1 MVVDGCR
8 GGTGRAGRG
17 GMTERVRSHPLH
29 GLRLGPDA
37 FAVVMATGIL
47 SVAARDHAYSRI
59 DGVLATLAAV
69 IFIVLC
75 LVGVLRVAAA
85 PAALL
90 GRARDPDVALRLFTF
105 VAACAVLGAC
115 FPTHRSVTW
124 AFAAAAALA
133 WLLLVP
139 LAVADVRARPTAELR
154 DHAHGAWLLGS
165 VATAGLSITAADLA
179 THTQWPGWVGLSC
192 AALVLS
198 LLLYVATAWLISWR
212 VLSTRVVALDVTPD
226 TWILMGALAIATLAG
241 ARLRGAVDL
250 QMMAPWLSDAMPPVI
265 LVLWI
270 GASGWIPVLL
280 CAELWR
286 LLRGPEPLHFAGVWW
301 SAVFPLGMYA
311 TASQATARALQLS
324 RLSTVS
330 LVVFWVGLGVWIIVA
345 VGLVHWMLAPMF
357 GARPARHPRGRTGQG
372 GPGLVR

>member
-1 MVVDGCR
+1 M
-8 GGTGRAGRG
+8 
-17 GMTERVRSHPLH
+17 RSHPLH
-29 GLRLGPDA
+29 SLRLGPDA

-59 DGVLATLAAV
+59 DGLLAALAAIMFV
-69 IFIVLC
+69 VLC
-75 LVGVLRVAAA
+75 LVGLLRVAAA
-85 PAALL
+85 PGAML
-90 GRARDPDVALRLFTF
+90 GRARDPDIALRLFTF
-105 VAACAVLGAC
+105 VAACAVMGAC
-115 FPTHRSVTW
+115 FSKHRSVTW
-124 AFAAAAALA
+124 ALAAIAAAA

-139 LAVADVRARPTAELR
+139 LAVADVRSRPSAELR

-165 VATAGLSITAADLA
+165 VATAGLSITAADLV
-179 THTQWPGWVGLSC
+179 THTSWPGWVVLSG
-192 AALVLS
+192 AGLVLS
-198 LLLYVATAWLISWR
+198 LALYVATAWLISWR

-241 ARLRGAVDL
+241 VRLRDAVGL
-250 QMMAPWLSDAMPPVI
+250 QMETSWLSDAMSPAI

-270 GASGWIPVLL
+270 SASGWIPVLL

-286 LLRGPEPLHFAGVWW
+286 LWRGPEPFHFAGVWW

-324 RLSTVS
+324 GLSTVS
-330 LVVFWVGLGVWIIVA
+330 LVVFWVGLAVWIIVA
-345 VGLVHWMLAPMF
+345 GGLGHWMLSAAF
-357 GARPARHPRGRTGQG
+357 GTRPARHLRGRTGPG